1 MKRGLLGTNPCLDIR
16 SQTSGEPPHLSRVPA
31 QISASTVHAQGG
43 WLVDD
48 DKKRGHSIF
57 RPPGSAQESDVLK
70 PEKLVHQNPFSPGK
84 QASAPTGLLSQ
95 TSDARREEVCS
106 EILKIHSESLTGFE
120 F

>member
-1 MKRGLLGTNPCLDIR
+1 M
-16 SQTSGEPPHLSRVPA
+16 
-31 QISASTVHAQGG
+31 
-43 WLVDD
+43 DD
-48 DKKRGHSIF
+48 DKKRAHSIF

-70 PEKLVHQNPFSPGK
+70 SEKLVHQNPFSPGK